1 MIEAKKPQLQRL
13 NKANEISFWI
23 ANQICLW
30 LILPLLSAVSAEFL
44 IHNNQFTFTEEHF
57 Q

>member
-44 IHNNQFTFTEEHF
+44 IHNNQFTFTEDHF